1 MDSETN
7 PVAETV
13 GLTKSFGPRTV
24 LAGVNLTLRRGEIA
38 ALLGPNGAG
47 KTTLIGCLL
56 GFLLPTAGSVLLF
69 GEPAAALRP
78 ALRARTGFVPQKMT
92 GFTAFRVG
100 GLLDYIGNFYPT
112 PPGPMPAWLSDWAD
126 LDPKARVKALSG
138 GQRQRLSILLAMR
151 HSPDLLILDEP
162 VASLDPAA
170 RRDFMA
176 MLARYCETQGRSA
189 VISSHIL
196 SDLERM
202 VTRAIFMRRGQVI
215 HDTPMSR
222 FREHTRWLAA
232 PVPGEVL
239 RAALPETLSVLAVGQ
254 DGALLVDGWTEAAA
268 AQAHS
273 ALGAAIAATPPDLET
288 AFLEMTR

>member
-1 MDSETN
+1 MDSETS
-7 PVAETV
+7 PVAETIA
-13 GLTKSFGPRTV
+13 LTKSFGARTV
-24 LAGVNLTLRRGEIA
+24 LEGVNLALRRGEIA

-56 GFLLPTAGSVLLF
+56 GFLLPTSGSVLLF
-69 GEPAAALRP
+69 GEPATALRP

-100 GLLDYIGNFYPT
+100 GLLDYLANFYPA
-112 PPGPMPAWLSDWAD
+112 PPGPTPAWLMDWAD

-151 HSPDLLILDEP
+151 HGPDLLILDEP

-170 RRDFMA
+170 RRDFMT
-176 MLARYCETQGRSA
+176 MLTRYCETEGRTA
-189 VISSHIL
+189 LISSHIL

-222 FREHTRWLAA
+222 FRAHTRWLSA
-232 PVPGEVL
+232 PVQESAL
-239 RAALPETLSVLAVGQ
+239 RAALPETLTILAVGQ
-254 DGALLVDGWTEAAA
+254 GGTLLVDGWTDAAA
-268 AQAHS
+268 LAARH
-273 ALGAAIAATPPDLET
+273 ALGTDIAATPPDLET

>member
-1 MDSETN
+1 MDSETS
-7 PVAETV
+7 PVAETLA
-13 GLTKSFGPRTV
+13 LTKSFGARTV

-56 GFLLPTAGSVLLF
+56 GFLLPSSGSVLLF
-69 GEPAAALRP
+69 GEPAAELRP

-100 GLLDYIGNFYPT
+100 GLLDYIANFYPS
-112 PPGPMPAWLSDWAD
+112 PPGSTPAWLTDWAD

-176 MLARYCETQGRSA
+176 MLARYCETEGRSA

-215 HDTPMSR
+215 HDTPMQR

-232 PVPGEVL
+232 PVPNEAL

-268 AQAHS
+268 AQAHN

>member
-1 MDSETN
+1 VDSETI
-7 PVAETV
+7 PVAET
-13 GLTKSFGPRTV
+13 LALSKSFGTRTALDQV
-24 LAGVNLTLRRGEIA
+24 SFALHRGEIA

-56 GFLLPTAGSVLLF
+56 GFLLPSAGNAHLF
-69 GEPAAALRP
+69 GEPAADLRP

-92 GFTAFRVG
+92 GFTAFRVA
-100 GLLDYIGNFYPT
+100 GLLDYIAHFYPA
-112 PPGPMPAWLSDWAD
+112 PPGPPPAWLTDWAD
-126 LDPKARVKALSG
+126 LDPKARVKSLSG

-176 MLARYCETQGRSA
+176 LLARYCSAEGRSA
-189 VISSHIL
+189 IISSHIL

-202 VTRAIFMRRGQVI
+202 VTRALFMRHGRLI
-215 HDTPMSR
+215 HDTPMQR
-222 FREHTRWLAA
+222 FRDHTRWLTGLPPAA
-232 PVPGEVL
+232 
-239 RAALPETLSVLAVGQ
+239 RRALPATLTILAESA
-254 DGALLVDGWTEAAA
+254 DGALLVEGWTEAAA
-268 AQAHS
+268 AQAQQ
-273 ALGAAIAATPPDLET
+273 ALGSAIAATPPDLET

>member
-1 MDSETN
+1 MDSETS
-7 PVAETV
+7 PVAETLA
-13 GLTKSFGPRTV
+13 LTKSFGARTV

-56 GFLLPTAGSVLLF
+56 GFLLPTSGSVLLF
-69 GEPAAALRP
+69 GEPAVELRP

-100 GLLDYIGNFYPT
+100 GLLDYIANFYPA
-112 PPGPMPAWLSDWAD
+112 PPGPTPAWLTDWAD

-176 MLARYCETQGRSA
+176 MLARYCETAGRSA

-215 HDTPMSR
+215 HDTPMQR
-222 FREHTRWLAA
+222 FREYTRWLAA
-232 PVPGEVL
+232 PVPGEAL
-239 RAALPETLSVLAVGQ
+239 RAALPETLSVLAVAQ

-268 AQAHS
+268 AQAHG